1 MALPRIEAPT
11 FSITLPLSKKQIR
24 YRPFLVKEQ
33 KILLM
38 AMESGESD
46 IIEENIRQVLQN
58 CTVDEIDI
66 NNLPIVDIEYYFL
79 NLRAKSVGEI
89 IESKYKCNNVVDEK
103 TCGNIMESSF
113 NILDVKVEVPNDISD
128 VILISGTIG
137 VKMKYPDFSL
147 VSKLEDSYST
157 TDMAFELILNC
168 IEYVFDDDTFYY
180 SHETPRDELMV
191 FLESLTKEQFDKIQ
205 NFVEN
210 VPKLK
215 KQINLTC
222 SKCGFQHNI
231 DVEGLQ
237 DFFV

>member
-11 FSITLPLSKKQIR
+11 FTITLPISKKQIKF
-24 YRPFLVKEQ
+24 RPFLVKEQ
-33 KILLM
+33 KILFM
-38 AMESGESD
+38 AMESGERD
-46 IIEENIRQVLQN
+46 IVEENIKQILQN
-58 CTVDEIDI
+58 CAVTEIDI
-66 NNLPIVDIEYYFL
+66 NTLPIVDIEYYFL

-89 IESKYKCNNVVDEK
+89 IESKYKCNNEVGDKE
-103 TCGNIMESSF
+103 CGNIMETSF
-113 NILDVKVEVPNDISD
+113 NINDIKVEFPENVSD
-128 VILISGTIG
+128 VIQLTNKIG

-147 VSKLEDSYST
+147 VSKLEDSYSI
-157 TDMAFELILNC
+157 TDMAFEMILNC
-168 IEYVFDDDTFYY
+168 IEYVFDEDAFYY
-180 SHETPRDELMV
+180 SHETPKEELML

-215 KQINLTC
+215 KQINMTC
-222 SKCGFQHNI
+222 SKCGYKHSV